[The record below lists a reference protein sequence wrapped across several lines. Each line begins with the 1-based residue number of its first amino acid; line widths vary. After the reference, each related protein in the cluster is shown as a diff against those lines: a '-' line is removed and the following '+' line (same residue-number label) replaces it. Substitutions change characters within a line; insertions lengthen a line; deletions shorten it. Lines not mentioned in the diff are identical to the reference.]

1 MSATSAGAALALLQR
16 DLQLALR
23 RPDHAL
29 QPLLFAVFVAA
40 LFPLALGTDAET
52 LAPIAG
58 GVAWV
63 VALLSL
69 LIGLDSVY
77 RGDHED
83 GSLDQML
90 ISGQPLAVLCAARM
104 LAHWLVI
111 GLPLV
116 LASPLLARMLGMPAE
131 ALVVA
136 SLSLALGTGILVAIG
151 HVCAAL
157 AVAANRSVILVPL
170 LVLPLA
176 VPVLIF
182 GAGSVQAVLV
192 GMSPAVPL
200 LLLAA
205 GLALAIPLAPLA
217 CAAALRLNAG

>member
-1 MSATSAGAALALLQR
+1 VSVTPLRAAGALFRR
-16 DLQLALR
+16 DLHMALR
-23 RPDHAL
+23 RPDDAL
-29 QPLLFAVFVAA
+29 QPLLFSVIVAA
-40 LFPLALGTDAET
+40 LFPFALGADAAR

-58 GVAWV
+58 GVMWV
-63 VALLSL
+63 VALLAL

-77 RGDHED
+77 RGDEED
-83 GSLDQML
+83 GSLDQLL
-90 ISGQPLAVLCAARM
+90 ISGQPLALLCAARM
-104 LAHWLVI
+104 LAHWLVV

-116 LASPLLARMLGMPAE
+116 LVAPLLGRMLGMPAKT
-131 ALVVA
+131 LVVA
-136 SLSLALGTGILVAIG
+136 LVSLALGTGVLVAIG

-157 AVAANRSVILVPL
+157 AVAAKRSVILVPL

-182 GAGSVQAVLV
+182 GAGAVQADLI
-192 GMSPAVPL
+192 GLSPAAPL

-205 GLALAIPLAPLA
+205 GLALAISLAPLA

>member
-1 MSATSAGAALALLQR
+1 MTGTPVGAAAALFRR
-16 DLQLALR
+16 DLQLAVR
-23 RPDHAL
+23 RPDDAL
-29 QPLLFAVFVAA
+29 QPLLFAVIVAA
-40 LFPLALGTDAET
+40 LFPFALGADAT
-52 LAPIAG
+52 RLAPIAG

-69 LIGLDSVY
+69 LIGLDAVY
-77 RGDHED
+77 RGDEED
-83 GSLDQML
+83 GSLDQL
-90 ISGQPLAVLCAARM
+90 LVSGQPLALLCAARM
-104 LAHWLVI
+104 LAHWLVV

-116 LASPLLARMLGMPAE
+116 LVAPVLARLLGMPPNAWPV
-131 ALVVA
+131 AIA
-136 SLSLALGTGILVAIG
+136 SLSLGTGVLVAIG

-157 AVAANRSVILVPL
+157 AVAAKRSVILVPL

-182 GAGSVQAVLV
+182 GAGAVQATLS
-192 GMSPAVPL
+192 GLSPTVPL
-200 LLLAA
+200 LMLAA

>member
-1 MSATSAGAALALLQR
+1 MSATPVNAALAVLRR

-23 RPDHAL
+23 RPDDAL
-29 QPLLFAVFVAA
+29 QPLLFAVIVAV
-40 LFPLALGTDAET
+40 LFPFALGAEADR

-58 GVAWV
+58 GVTWV

-69 LIGLDSVY
+69 LIGLDAVY
-77 RGDHED
+77 RSDQED

-90 ISGQPLAVLCAARM
+90 ISGQPLALLCAARM
-104 LAHWLVI
+104 LAHWLVV

-116 LASPLLARMLGMPAE
+116 VLSPLIARMLGMPAD
-131 ALVVA
+131 ALVATGV
-136 SLSLALGTGILVAIG
+136 SLALGTGILVAIG

-182 GAGSVQAVLV
+182 GAGSVQAILV
-192 GMSPAVPL
+192 GLSPAVPL